1 MKYTFLFLCILICCN
16 SINELTIGKYSTRKS
31 TNIEKLTNY
40 FFKSCTILGV
50 ELDLKKDSTFTIS
63 TCSYEASGVWHI
75 NKDTL
80 FLNHLKNKSYNDSI
94 REFEEI
100 NELKELKKKS
110 EYYLIKDDKLIQ
122 YNETVDSES
131 CKTTLHLIK

>member
-1 MKYTFLFLCILICCN
+1 MKYTFLILAILISCN
-16 SINELTIGKYSTRKS
+16 SINKFILGKYSTRKS

-40 FFKSCTILGV
+40 FFKRCNILGV

-80 FLNHLKNKSYNDSI
+80 FLNHLKNNSYKDSI
-94 REFEEI
+94 KESVEI

-110 EYYLIKDDKLIQ
+110 EYYLIKEDKLIQ

-131 CKTTLHLIK
+131 CKITLHLVK

>member
-1 MKYTFLFLCILICCN
+1 MKYTLLILLFLISCN
-16 SINELTIGKYSTRKS
+16 QKSTISLGKYSTRKS
-31 TNIEKLTNY
+31 TNFEKLSYY
-40 FFKSCTILGV
+40 FLKKCNALGV

-94 REFEEI
+94 IEFEEI